1 MSNIQITENGSG
13 KYSPEWFYSES
24 QTPEWISFAHK
35 ADELRENFINLFGIE
50 RLKSLFG
57 KDLLTSLFYNDEGT
71 KTNLCYR
78 LEMDKDIREVFGSIS
93 GGAAYKFGLFYHK
106 KNQSWTCGSPLKP
119 IHLTEDEAIQKAEE
133 MRNDLVEGAE
143 IISSFGPL
151 DSEKD
156 YEQLYKQL
164 EHIPGINMVWRMKY
178 YQMLFPTLFAPF
190 YGQDIQLRVLHFLNQ
205 KPSDIPFIRMGQI
218 SLYAR
223 KCNVPGVVFAHIYGK
238 NVGYTNETNDSD
250 TNTLSDK
257 KHKTHYWMY
266 TVFDDKSWNECQQKG
281 IMVLGMDDIGDY
293 SQFASKEALRQE
305 LIDVYDSSTSRKNQ
319 ALMAW
324 NFANTVSVNDVIF
337 AKRSNTLLGKGI
349 VTGNYVFDD
358 LRQEY
363 KNVRAIK
370 WLQVGEWEHPGNA
383 VAKRLTDITPYTD
396 FQALQAQN
404 YKDLATEKFHNTAE
418 LCAAILD
425 KGISVQ
431 LKRGLGRD
439 YLPKSESL
447 STLQGKL
454 NISESI
460 KTQTLLKKQMICTY
474 DEFSTNTQFNQIIKS
489 TMLLLLKANITNTRK
504 KSLRNLLL
512 FFSDVNEIDL
522 RFVNWNQ
529 HYNRSNQS
537 YQMLIGICY
546 LIYNGLLQTQ
556 NDGTSK
562 IMDFFD
568 EQRMCRLYEKFLLE
582 YYRKEHP
589 ELSANASQIAW
600 QLDDSENQLLPK
612 MQTDIMLSQRN
623 NILIIDAKYYSHM
636 TQQQYGTNT
645 LHSNNLYQIFTYVKN
660 KEFELKDCEHTV
672 SGMLLYAQTDENII
686 SNNTYQMSG
695 NQIAVRALNLNQ
707 DFSRI
712 AEDLDSIIE
721 KHFFYHSGE

>member
-1 MSNIQITENGSG
+1 MSNIQITENASG

-50 RLKSLFG
+50 RLKSLSG

-71 KTNLCYR
+71 KTNLCYI

-119 IHLTEDEAIQKAEE
+119 VLLTEAEAIQKADE

-151 DSEKD
+151 DSEED

-178 YQMLFPTLFAPF
+178 YQMLFPALFAPF

-337 AKRSNTLLGKGI
+337 AKRSNTLVGKGI

-363 KNVRAIK
+363 KNVRAVK
-370 WLQVGEWEHPGNA
+370 WLQVGEWEHPG
-383 VAKRLTDITPYTD
+383 KSFLFY
-396 FQALQAQN
+396 FE
-404 YKDLATEKFHNTAE
+404 TEHVFFANTFFE
-418 LCAAILD
+418 TQKKTRNFLLIFSCFYILFFFFL
-425 KGISVQ
+425 I
-431 LKRGLGRD
+431 LFF
-439 YLPKSESL
+439 PK
-447 STLQGKL
+447 
-454 NISESI
+454 
-460 KTQTLLKKQMICTY
+460 TLLRNTKNPLLSSYISNIYSSLTSTSFFAIKIYQY
-474 DEFSTNTQFNQIIKS
+474 DT
-489 TMLLLLKANITNTRK
+489 
-504 KSLRNLLL
+504 
-512 FFSDVNEIDL
+512 
-522 RFVNWNQ
+522 
-529 HYNRSNQS
+529 
-537 YQMLIGICY
+537 
-546 LIYNGLLQTQ
+546 
-556 NDGTSK
+556 
-562 IMDFFD
+562 
-568 EQRMCRLYEKFLLE
+568 
-582 YYRKEHP
+582 P
-589 ELSANASQIAW
+589 
-600 QLDDSENQLLPK
+600 
-612 MQTDIMLSQRN
+612 
-623 NILIIDAKYYSHM
+623 IL
-636 TQQQYGTNT
+636 
-645 LHSNNLYQIFTYVKN
+645 NNLTPFKPV
-660 KEFELKDCEHTV
+660 
-672 SGMLLYAQTDENII
+672 II
-686 SNNTYQMSG
+686 PIVTQ
-695 NQIAVRALNLNQ
+695 
-707 DFSRI
+707 
-712 AEDLDSIIE
+712 
-721 KHFFYHSGE
+721 

>member
-1 MSNIQITENGSG
+1 MSNIQITENASG

-50 RLKSLFG
+50 RLKSLSG

-71 KTNLCYR
+71 KTNLCYI

-119 IHLTEDEAIQKAEE
+119 VLLTEAEAIQKADE

-151 DSEKD
+151 DSEED

-178 YQMLFPTLFAPF
+178 YQMLFPALFAPF

-337 AKRSNTLLGKGI
+337 AKRSNTLVGKGI

-363 KNVRAIK
+363 KNVRAVK
-370 WLQVGEWEHPGNA
+370 WLQVGEFTLLGDLTPELVHKLETGVILKGADTLTAPAKITVTGHA
-383 VAKRLTDITPYTD
+383 VMSDI
-396 FQALQAQN
+396 
-404 YKDLATEKFHNTAE
+404 
-418 LCAAILD
+418 
-425 KGISVQ
+425 
-431 LKRGLGRD
+431 
-439 YLPKSESL
+439 L
-447 STLQGKL
+447 STLPEEIQKDIHKNRPDHPVTYGIIT
-454 NISESI
+454 ISEG
-460 KTQTLLKKQMICTY
+460 KKR
-474 DEFSTNTQFNQIIKS
+474 QIRRMMKS
-489 TMLLLLKANITNTRK
+489 VHCCVI
-504 KSLRNLLL
+504 
-512 FFSDVNEIDL
+512 
-522 RFVNWNQ
+522 
-529 HYNRSNQS
+529 
-537 YQMLIGICY
+537 
-546 LIYNGLLQTQ
+546 
-556 NDGTSK
+556 
-562 IMDFFD
+562 
-568 EQRMCRLYEKFLLE
+568 
-582 YYRKEHP
+582 
-589 ELSANASQIAW
+589 
-600 QLDDSENQLLPK
+600 
-612 MQTDIMLSQRN
+612 
-623 NILIIDAKYYSHM
+623 
-636 TQQQYGTNT
+636 
-645 LHSNNLYQIFTYVKN
+645 
-660 KEFELKDCEHTV
+660 ELKRISIGDIVLDKALCPGEWQEIFPHT
-672 SGMLLYAQTDENII
+672 
-686 SNNTYQMSG
+686 
-695 NQIAVRALNLNQ
+695 
-707 DFSRI
+707 
-712 AEDLDSIIE
+712 
-721 KHFFYHSGE
+721 